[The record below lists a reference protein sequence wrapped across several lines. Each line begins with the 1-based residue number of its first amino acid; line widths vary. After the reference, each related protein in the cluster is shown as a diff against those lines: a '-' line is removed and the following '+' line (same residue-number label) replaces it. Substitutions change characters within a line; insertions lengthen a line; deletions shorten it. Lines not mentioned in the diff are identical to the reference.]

1 MSPCIFILTIDKLKF
16 YCYINTLKINKSEV
30 KMDKIYYMELF
41 KFTCNKLKSEEAA
54 AKKIFD
60 VTLYLFDQTLKQGLL
75 IKDKAYWV
83 KANNF
88 LLERYVSEVIHPD
101 SEPEAY
107 VEDLK
112 ERMQS
117 KFDNIYNDLE
127 KY

>member
-1 MSPCIFILTIDKLKF
+1 
-16 YCYINTLKINKSEV
+16 
-30 KMDKIYYMELF
+30 MDKIYYMELF
-41 KFTCNKLKSEEAA
+41 KFTCNKLKSEETP

-60 VTLYLFDQTLKQGLL
+60 DTLYLFDQTLKQGLL